1 MTAKGRSK
9 PAGRTSDSSA
19 GHNQLGI
26 EVKQLRKARKLT
38 LKQLSAASGVSVSY
52 ISAIERGVGKPSVD
66 AIQAV
71 ADALQVDVHWF
82 FPTRRGAGPLE
93 RSYIVRADNRRRLN
107 TLYNQS
113 VEEIG
118 YSDALLSSSIG
129 GRFYMGISHYAPG
142 SDRPEEPIHQ
152 HDGEQ
157 HGVVV
162 QGELELTLGDEII
175 TLRAGDSYSF
185 RADIP
190 HHARNRTERET
201 ILVWGVS
208 PVVIPKEV
216 ETRD

>member
-1 MTAKGRSK
+1 MTAKGKSTR
-9 PAGRTSDSSA
+9 AGKAKGVPT
-19 GHNQLGI
+19 GHNPLGI

-93 RSYIVRADNRRRLN
+93 RAYIVRADNRRKLN

-113 VEEIG
+113 AAEIG

-142 SDRPEEPIHQ
+142 ADRPEEPVHQ

-162 QGELELTLGDEII
+162 KGELEMTLGDETI

-190 HHARNRTERET
+190 HHARNRTEHET

-216 ETRD
+216 ENPG